1 MRLRLVIWGAP
12 RTKKTSNQGVRT
24 GHKCPKC
31 RLGTGPIRVFPSA
44 AWRNWVQK
52 AVVTVRTSDGDRD
65 LRTLPPG
72 SLPDRPYNCAAV
84 FYRDADRGDMI
95 GFAQGLADFLEQ
107 RNIIS
112 NDKWIRSW
120 DGSRL
125 DIDRA
130 RPRVELTIEEKAA

>member
-24 GHKCPKC
+24 GRVCPACKL
-31 RLGTGPIRVFPSA
+31 RAGPIRVFPSK
-44 AWRNWVQK
+44 AWREWVKK
-52 AVVTVRTSDGDRD
+52 ARVTVGERGHD
-65 LRTLPPG
+65 LVSCRPG
-72 SLPDRPYNCAAV
+72 PLPDRPYRCSAI

-107 RNIIS
+107 RKVIS

-125 DIDRA
+125 DVDRA
-130 RPRVELTIEEKAA
+130 RPRVELTIEAIA